1 MPWGGDGPKA
11 GKPVLRKRSIVE
23 SDDIFFRDPYRGL
36 PVIYKPDWSEARER
50 LKAWWDRE
58 VLDRPA
64 IMVTAPRSGVKRP
77 PWDGWGF
84 ARNADDP
91 HKVVRD
97 FEAMCSATFF
107 GGEAF
112 PNLWINLGAGVVS
125 AFLGARAVF
134 YSDTVWFDGPRDWEE
149 LEDLELDR
157 ENPWWLRA
165 KRDTEVAVEKGVGR
179 YFVGMTD
186 LGGILD
192 IAQSLRGK
200 KRLMVDIFRRGE
212 RVLSLCRG
220 ILEIW
225 HACYEELDSIIER
238 RMKGSSAWMGIWS
251 EDRWYPLQCDY
262 AYMLSPRLFRE
273 FVLPFVAEQCRRL
286 DHSVYHL
293 DGYGQLP
300 HLDMLLS
307 IPELDAIQWV
317 PGAGKPQCGS
327 PLYYDLYRRIRA
339 AGKGLVLGVGPQ
351 EIEAICR
358 QVGAAGVLFQTSCRK
373 QGEAEDLLRNSKSWV
388 DGAS

>member
-1 MPWGGDGPKA
+1 M
-11 GKPVLRKRSIVE
+11 
-23 SDDIFFRDPYRGL
+23 DDIFFRGPHRGL
-36 PVIYKPDWSEARER
+36 AVIHKPDWREAKER

-58 VLDRPA
+58 ILDRPA
-64 IMVTAPRSGVKRP
+64 IMVTAPRSGVERP

-84 ARNADDP
+84 ARNVDDP
-91 HKVVRD
+91 LKVVRD
-97 FEAMCSATFF
+97 FEALCSATFF

-125 AFLGARAVF
+125 AFLGAKAVF
-134 YSDTVWFDGPRDWEE
+134 YSDTVWFDGPREWEE
-149 LEDLELDR
+149 LEDLELDP
-157 ENPWWLRA
+157 ENPWWLRT
-165 KRDTEVAVEKGVGR
+165 KRNTEVAVEEGVGR

-212 RVLSLCRG
+212 RVLDLCNR

-225 HACYEELDSIIER
+225 HGCYEELDSIIEG
-238 RMKGSSAWMGIWS
+238 RMRGSSAWMGIWS

-262 AYMLSPRLFRE
+262 AYMLSPRLFRKY
-273 FVLPFVAEQCRRL
+273 VLPFVAEQCRRL

-300 HLDMLLS
+300 HLDMLLAV
-307 IPELDAIQWV
+307 PQLDAIQWV

-327 PLYYDLYRRIRA
+327 PRYYDLYRRVRA
-339 AGKGLVLGVGPQ
+339 AGKGLVLGVAPQ
-351 EIEAICR
+351 EIEGICSE
-358 QVGAAGVLFQTSCRK
+358 VGPEGILFQTSCPR
-373 QGEAEDLLRNSKSWV
+373 QEEAEQLLKTSEAWV
-388 DGAS
+388 KGGC